1 MPASGTHSGNLDV
14 SRAQPDDRH
23 GICRVQK
30 AAITILCGTHY
41 TLEEVE
47 AWVGPKHPDDYLRA
61 IRDEIV
67 LVAKDGDAIVGFGQM
82 TKGDSR
88 ISALYVDPNHLRGGI
103 GSTLLTRLEQEAR
116 GLGSDIVRLEAPLN
130 AVSFCLARGFSSQG
144 ESMRRARSGVSVP
157 CVHMEKRL

>member
-1 MPASGTHSGNLDV
+1 MPASGIAEPPDV

-47 AWVGPKHPDDYLRA
+47 AWVGPKQPDDYLQA
-61 IRDEIV
+61 INDEIV
-67 LVAKDGDAIVGFGQM
+67 LVAKDGDAIIGFGQM

-88 ISALYVDPNHLRGGI
+88 ISALYVDPRHLRGGI
-103 GSTLLTRLEQEAR
+103 GSRLLAKLEEEAR

-130 AVSFCLARGFSSQG
+130 AVSFCLSRGFSSLG
-144 ESMRRARSGVSVP
+144 EAMRTARSGVSVP
-157 CVHMEKRL
+157 CVKMEKRL

>member
-1 MPASGTHSGNLDV
+1 MPASGTAESLDIF
-14 SRAQPDDRH
+14 RAQPDDRH

-30 AAITILCGTHY
+30 AAITILCGAHY

-47 AWVGPKHPDDYLRA
+47 AWVGPKQPDDYLQA
-61 IRDEIV
+61 ISNEIV

-88 ISALYVDPNHLRGGI
+88 ISALYVDPSHLRGGI
-103 GSTLLTRLEQEAR
+103 GSMLLTRLEEEAR
-116 GLGSDIVRLEAPLN
+116 GLGSNVLRLEAPLN

-144 ESMRRARSGVSVP
+144 EALRTARSGVSVP
-157 CVHMEKRL
+157 CLQMEKRL